1 MSAAAV
7 TIGVDVG
14 GTKLA
19 AGLVDSSGQITV
31 RARRQVS
38 SPSPEAVIGAIAD
51 LVRELQSAAHDAGQA
66 VSGVGIGLPAF
77 VDATRSHVF
86 VAPNLGW
93 RDVPVRSMLEQQI
106 GTHVV
111 LENDANAAAWG
122 EHRYGAGRGCDDLVV
137 MTIGTGV
144 GGGLIVG
151 GQLLR
156 GHRGMGAEIGHI
168 TLVPGG
174 LPCGC
179 GRRGCLEQYA
189 SGSALV
195 RLVRARAAQSREDAG
210 ELMALGDGTPEGIT
224 GQHVTSAAQRG
235 DALAISCFAE
245 LGDAIARGLS
255 DLTAVLD
262 PARIVL
268 GGGVSEAGHLLLDP
282 VLQAF
287 QRYVPVPVQ
296 RDGMEIVLAALRND
310 AGIVGAADIARV
322 GN

>member
-1 MSAAAV
+1 MTSAEV

-14 GTKLA
+14 GTKVA
-19 AGLVDSSGQITV
+19 AGVVDATGQILT
-31 RARRQVS
+31 RARREVES
-38 SPSPEAVIGAIAD
+38 LTPEVMLGAIAD
-51 LVRELQSAAHDAGQA
+51 LIRSLAQETAQSGHVLA
-66 VSGVGIGLPAF
+66 GVGMGFPGF
-77 VDATRSHVF
+77 VNAARSHVF

-93 RDVPVRSMLEQQI
+93 RDVPVRSMLEERV
-106 GTHVV
+106 GMPVV

-122 EHRYGAGRGCDDLVV
+122 EHRFGAGRGCDDLIV

-151 GQLLR
+151 GHLLR

-195 RLVRARAAQSREDAG
+195 RVARARAAQSREEAG
-210 ELMALGDGTPEGIT
+210 ELMALGDGTPEGIS
-224 GQHVTSAAQRG
+224 GQHVTQAAQAG
-235 DALAISCFAE
+235 DPLAISCFAE
-245 LGDAIARGLS
+245 LGDAIGRGLS

-268 GGGVSEAGHLLLDP
+268 GGGVSEAGDLLLDP
-282 VLQAF
+282 VVQAF

-296 RDGMEIVLAALRND
+296 REGMEIVLAQLRND
-310 AGIVGAADIARV
+310 AGLVGAADLARTPV
-322 GN
+322 